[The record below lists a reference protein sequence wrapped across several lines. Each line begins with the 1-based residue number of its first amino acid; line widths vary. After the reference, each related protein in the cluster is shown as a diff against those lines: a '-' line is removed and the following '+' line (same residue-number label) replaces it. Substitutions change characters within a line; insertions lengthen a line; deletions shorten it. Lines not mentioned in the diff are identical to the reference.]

1 MTEKEKREAFF
12 AEMEAAGAKKNEQ
25 KPPLYRLLW
34 KLGID
39 LAPPLYASG
48 TQLILMDVFLAGGFW
63 AFLMWLIVWRESP
76 GIALAGGLFF
86 GLLFGLMM
94 RLQIESKRKKYG
106 ITEDWSDFTPSERRR
121 ADPDGT
127 GQPM

>member
-12 AEMEAAGAKKNEQ
+12 AEMQAIGVKKNEQ

-34 KLGID
+34 KLGVNI
-39 LAPPLYASG
+39 APPLYASG
-48 TQLILMDVFLAGGFW
+48 TQLVLVDVFLAGGFW
-63 AFLMWLIVWRESP
+63 AFWMWLIVWKESP
-76 GIALAGGLFF
+76 GVSLAGGLLF

-94 RLQIESKRKKYG
+94 RVQIESKRKKYG
-106 ITEDWSDFTPSERRR
+106 ITGDWSEFTPTENRK
-121 ADPDGT
+121 AEQVGT